1 MDAGLTHK
9 QLLFGVV
16 AILDARKEVCGRNV
30 DVCVCVCVRA
40 RVCVLVYVYSYKGL
54 FQPTITGLQTD
65 MSLLELLVLVQD
77 RHVNYLVNSTL
88 LFFSLINAH
97 LPPSLHSLSRPP
109 SVLSPCPSALQMSW
123 PSSPPPLFT
132 VDRTRQSADSCSCRS
147 VSDLA
152 QDTRW
157 APPAGGNA
165 LVCV

>member
-1 MDAGLTHK
+1 M
-9 QLLFGVV
+9 
-16 AILDARKEVCGRNV
+16 C
-30 DVCVCVCVRA
+30 VCVCVCVCA
-40 RVCVLVYVYSYKGL
+40 RVCVCLCMCTATKVYSNPVSLDCY
-54 FQPTITGLQTD
+54 
-65 MSLLELLVLVQD
+65 MSLLQLLVLVQD

-123 PSSPPPLFT
+123 PSSPPPLLT
-132 VDRTRQSADSCSCRS
+132 VDRTRQSADSYSCRS